1 MKADLYSKTRW
12 FLYGFL
18 VITVVVFLLF
28 FAVGEPLVLV
38 QESEGTGEVTELPYP
53 QYMELSLYLC
63 YAMGAIAL
71 LLVAV
76 FETMAIVKQIAFEPK
91 SAIKVGIAILLVILV
106 ALGFYLAPDKID
118 YVIYLQYALLGI
130 AALSMLSSFFISK
143 LRS

>member
-1 MKADLYSKTRW
+1 MKRDLYSITRW
-12 FLYGFL
+12 FIYGFIA
-18 VITVVVFLLF
+18 ITAVVFFLF

-53 QYMELSLYLC
+53 QFMELSLYLC
-63 YAMGAIAL
+63 YAMGAITL

-76 FETMAIVKQIAFEPK
+76 FEIMAIVKQIAFEPK
-91 SAIKVGIAILLVILV
+91 SAIKVGIAILVVVLV

>member
-1 MKADLYSKTRW
+1 MKRDLYSITRW
-12 FLYGFL
+12 FLYGL
-18 VITVVVFLLF
+18 LAITVVVFLLF
-28 FAVGEPLVLV
+28 FVAGETLVLV

-53 QYMELSLYLC
+53 QVMELSLYLC
-63 YAMGAIAL
+63 YAMGAITL
-71 LLVAV
+71 LLVAI
-76 FETMAIVKQIAFEPK
+76 FETMAIVKKIAFEPK

>member
-1 MKADLYSKTRW
+1 MKRDLYSITRW
-12 FLYGFL
+12 FLYGL
-18 VITVVVFLLF
+18 LAITVVVFLLF

>member
-1 MKADLYSKTRW
+1 MKRDLYSITRW

-18 VITVVVFLLF
+18 AITVVVFLLF

-143 LRS
+143 IRS

>member
-1 MKADLYSKTRW
+1 MKRDLYSITRW
-12 FLYGFL
+12 FIYGFIA
-18 VITVVVFLLF
+18 ITAVVFFLF

-53 QYMELSLYLC
+53 QFMELSLYLC
-63 YAMGAIAL
+63 YAMGAITL
-71 LLVAV
+71 LLVAI
-76 FETMAIVKQIAFEPK
+76 FETIAVVKKIAYEPK
-91 SAIKVGIAILLVILV
+91 SGIKIGLAILLVVLV

-143 LRS
+143 IRS

>member
-1 MKADLYSKTRW
+1 MKRDLYSITRW
-12 FLYGFL
+12 FLYGL
-18 VITVVVFLLF
+18 LAITVVVFLLF

-76 FETMAIVKQIAFEPK
+76 FETMAIVKQVAFEPK
-91 SAIKVGIAILLVILV
+91 SAIKVGIAILVVVLV

>member
-1 MKADLYSKTRW
+1 MKRDLYSITRW
-12 FLYGFL
+12 SLYGL
-18 VITVVVFLLF
+18 LAITVVVFLLF
-28 FAVGEPLVLV
+28 FVAGEPLVLV

-53 QYMELSLYLC
+53 QFMELSLYLC
-63 YAMGAIAL
+63 YAMGAITL

-76 FETMAIVKQIAFEPK
+76 FETVAIIKQVAFEPK
-91 SAIKVGIAILLVILV
+91 SAIKIGVAIILV
-106 ALGFYLAPDKID
+106 VLIALGYFVAPDKID

>member
-18 VITVVVFLLF
+18 AITVVVFLLF

-63 YAMGAIAL
+63 YALGAITL

>member
-1 MKADLYSKTRW
+1 MKRDLYSITRW

-18 VITVVVFLLF
+18 AITVVVFLLF

-53 QYMELSLYLC
+53 QFMELSLYLC
-63 YAMGAIAL
+63 YAMGAITL

-91 SAIKVGIAILLVILV
+91 SAIKIGVALLLVVLV
-106 ALGFYLAPDKID
+106 ALGFFVAPDKID
-118 YVIYLQYALLGI
+118 YVIYLQYVLLGV
-130 AALSMLSSFFISK
+130 AGLLMLSSFFISK
-143 LRS
+143 IRS

>member
-1 MKADLYSKTRW
+1 MKRDLYSITRW
-12 FLYGFL
+12 SLYGL
-18 VITVVVFLLF
+18 LAITVVVFLLF
-28 FAVGEPLVLV
+28 FVAGEPLVLV

-53 QYMELSLYLC
+53 QFMELSLYLC
-63 YAMGAIAL
+63 YAMGAITL
-71 LLVAV
+71 LLVAI
-76 FETMAIVKQIAFEPK
+76 FETMAVVKKIAYEPK
-91 SAIKVGIAILLVILV
+91 SGIKIGLAILLVVLV

>member
-76 FETMAIVKQIAFEPK
+76 FETMAIVKQVAFEPK

>member
-1 MKADLYSKTRW
+1 MKRDLYSITRW
-12 FLYGFL
+12 FLYGL
-18 VITVVVFLLF
+18 LAITVVVFLLF
-28 FAVGEPLVLV
+28 FVAGETLVLV

-53 QYMELSLYLC
+53 QFMELSLYLC
-63 YAMGAIAL
+63 YAMGAITL
-71 LLVAV
+71 LLVAI
-76 FETMAIVKQIAFEPK
+76 FETMAIVKKIAFEPK

>member
-1 MKADLYSKTRW
+1 MKRDLYSITRW

-18 VITVVVFLLF
+18 AITVVVFLLF

-53 QYMELSLYLC
+53 QFMELSLYLC
-63 YAMGAIAL
+63 YAMGAITL

-76 FETMAIVKQIAFEPK
+76 FETMAIVKQVAFEPK

>member
-1 MKADLYSKTRW
+1 MKRDLYSITRW
-12 FLYGFL
+12 FLYGL
-18 VITVVVFLLF
+18 LAITVVVFLLF
-28 FAVGEPLVLV
+28 FVAGEPLVLV

-53 QYMELSLYLC
+53 QFMELSLYLC
-63 YAMGAIAL
+63 YAMGAITL

-76 FETMAIVKQIAFEPK
+76 FETMAIIKKIAYEPK
-91 SAIKVGIAILLVILV
+91 SAIKVGISLLVVVLV

>member
-1 MKADLYSKTRW
+1 MKRDLYSITRW
-12 FLYGFL
+12 FLYGL
-18 VITVVVFLLF
+18 LAITVVVFLLF
-28 FAVGEPLVLV
+28 FVAGESLVLV

-53 QYMELSLYLC
+53 QFMELSLYLC
-63 YAMGAIAL
+63 YAMGAITL
-71 LLVAV
+71 LLVAI
-76 FETMAIVKQIAFEPK
+76 FETIAVVKKIAYEPK
-91 SAIKVGIAILLVILV
+91 SGIKIGLAILLVVLV

>member
-18 VITVVVFLLF
+18 AITVVVFLLF